1 MSIEFWYAAR
11 MRPDVEPLG
20 LELARTGRLL
30 SRAFNDALADA
41 GGSLPQWLVLVQ
53 LKAGDHAT
61 QRDLAAAVGIE
72 GATLT
77 HHLHRMEADG
87 LIRRERVPSDRRTQV
102 VTLTPAGEAS
112 FASLLAAVVAF
123 DERLRAG
130 VGRAE
135 AEELRSLLGRR
146 RSNFAGSGERR

>member
-1 MSIEFWYAAR
+1 MSIEFCYGVA

-53 LKAGDHAT
+53 LKAGEHAT

-87 LIRRERVPSDRRTQV
+87 LIRRERVASDRRTQV
-102 VTLTPAGEAS
+102 VALTESGEAS
-112 FASLLAAVVAF
+112 FRALLAAVQAF
-123 DERLRAG
+123 DRRLRAG
-130 VGRAE
+130 LSGREADLLRGLLDRLRTNVGA
-135 AEELRSLLGRR
+135 
-146 RSNFAGSGERR
+146 